1 MRKIKITPSKW
12 GHVRSRR
19 DQSLVSDGGA
29 VFSWLVR
36 LTPDRAVLGSGPGR
50 GHCVVFLNGRTLC
63 SHSASLHPGVQMGTS
78 ELILGVT
85 LRRTS
90 ISSSGELVQIL
101 LVALCYKR
109 WDKLRPDW
117 ALGSY
122 TDVMFLLCQRKMSKL
137 IFFNWRFVFD
147 VILQV
152 CRTGS
157 PAALLLHQP

>member
-1 MRKIKITPSKW
+1 MRKIKITPLKW

-36 LTPDRAVLGSGPGR
+36 LTPDRAVWLRALTGDIVLFSWMD
-50 GHCVVFLNGRTLC
+50 RTLC

-122 TDVMFLLCQRKMSKL
+122 ADVMFLLCQRKMSKL